1 MEIDITIRLYLE
13 EDKGNW
19 SRIKE
24 AIDHLDGESGELD
37 IVAESDDGGH
47 NPDLIKEEQSGL
59 EAIRNKPGYALR
71 TIHEQVAEQDDS
83 PLDEYS
89 GEWDDDRKKVQEL
102 IYSLESKGLVSN
114 KARSWYPA
122 GHPKVN

>member
-1 MEIDITIRLYLE
+1 MELQLTIQADLE
-13 EDKGNW
+13 GENSNW
-19 SRIKE
+19 GRIKE
-24 AIDHLDGESGELD
+24 AIDYLEGEIEDLDMM
-37 IVAESDDGGH
+37 VKSDDGGR
-47 NPDLIKEEQSGL
+47 NPDLTKEEQSVL

-89 GEWDDDRKKVQEL
+89 GEWDEDRKKVQEL

-114 KARSWYPA
+114 RARSWYPA

>member
-1 MEIDITIRLYLE
+1 MKLRITIQADLGGE
-13 EDKGNW
+13 NSNW
-19 SRIKE
+19 NRMKE
-24 AIDHLDGESGELD
+24 AIDHLVAESEDLD
-37 IVAESDDGGH
+37 MLVESDDGGS
-47 NPDLIKEEQSGL
+47 NPDLTKEEQSVL

-71 TIHEQVAEQDDS
+71 TIHEQVAGQDDS

-102 IYSLESKGLVSN
+102 IYSLEEKGLVSN